1 MGATGGF
8 LQQWRETQRTRQWS
22 KALELAVTEESGK
35 YVKLGNECHGGLG
48 GERRFF
54 SEKRSG
60 ERGKRCLGTVE
71 RTLDS
76 MERQEGN
83 RLW

>member
-35 YVKLGNECHGGLG
+35 YVKLGNERHGGLG

-60 ERGKRCLGTVE
+60 ERGKRCLGTVDC
-71 RTLDS
+71 TLDPT
-76 MERQEGN
+76 ERQEGN